1 MLLYESLKM
10 LKQKMKDIEE
20 GQKFLIKDIAKS
32 YRLEESLIKQF
43 YDMFNELEEERKKPD
58 SRHKTRGSFI
68 WTSVEDELIRL
79 YLSKMDGTK
88 KRSELYEELAE
99 LITRTSKAVALR
111 ASNLKLYLKSEQ
123 KKTGRPAMKALS
135 ETSPDVKE
143 VKQEIKREE
152 APLAAVTHEEKGEQ
166 ELFDP
171 SVLFKEL
178 NKLLHVANESTQGNG
193 RNQELESENKELK
206 AENAR
211 LKEQL
216 ENIKKALHSFA

>member
-20 GQKFLIKDIAKS
+20 GQTFLIRDIAKS

-88 KRSELYEELAE
+88 KRAELYEELAE
-99 LITRTSKAVALR
+99 LITRTGKAVALR
-111 ASNLKLYLKSEQ
+111 ASNLKLYLKSDQ
-123 KKTGRPAMKALS
+123 KRAGRPALKTLPGTNPA
-135 ETSPDVKE
+135 VKE
-143 VKQEIKREE
+143 IKQEE
-152 APLAAVTHEEKGEQ
+152 APLAADTHEDKGEQ

-193 RNQELESENKELK
+193 RNQELEFENKELK
-206 AENAR
+206 AENTR

-216 ENIKKALHSFA
+216 ESIKKALHSFA